1 MRACVRAGA
10 CRMFIDYKTA
20 KDANRACME
29 IADFL
34 TIQFPTRD
42 VKPFASIKNSGS
54 TCLRSERNSRARTI
68 GNMKTVQEAAVCAHD
83 FCAISLIP
91 EHAATWPIMRFVF

>member
-1 MRACVRAGA
+1 
-10 CRMFIDYKTA
+10 MFIDYKTA

-29 IADFL
+29 ITDFL

-42 VKPFASIKNSGS
+42 VKPFALIKNSGS
-54 TCLRSERNSRARTI
+54 TDLRSERNSRARTI
-68 GNMKTVQEAAVCAHD
+68 ASSKTTQEACAHD